1 MCLTAIPWNSK
12 PISTHSDGVQGGAE
26 TVRLLFLDRD
36 GTLNR
41 SLGHRPPNSP
51 EEVELL
57 PGVGPV
63 LSRYAQD
70 GWRMVIVTNQGG
82 VAGGYLGEAQA
93 RAVLQRVV
101 DLLPVPVAAA
111 YLCPHMAG
119 ARVAAY
125 DLDCPNRKPRP
136 GFILQA
142 LRAHDA
148 RPEDCLF
155 VGDSITDQGAARAAA
170 VPFCWADR
178 FFGWPIDRGM
188 QTRRGTWLQV
198 RADRVD
204 GEGELVLVALV
215 RGKPAG
221 RLRLWSA
228 DPATRAVALDVH
240 VPAAH
245 RRRGIGSALMYTAL
259 EWAREQ
265 SWARAYVD
273 VAPDDS
279 AALAFADHF
288 DFRRASGDLESA
300 SRGLGPAGQSE
311 PTAAYSHARDL

>member
-1 MCLTAIPWNSK
+1 M
-12 PISTHSDGVQGGAE
+12 
-26 TVRLLFLDRD
+26 TVRLLLLDRD

-41 SLGHRPPNSP
+41 SLGHRPPNRP
-51 EEVELL
+51 DEVDLL
-57 PGVGPV
+57 PGVGSV

-70 GWRMVIVTNQGG
+70 GWRLVIVTNQGG
-82 VAGGYLGEAQA
+82 VAGGYLSETQA

-101 DLLPVPVAAA
+101 DLLPVPVAAT

-142 LRAHDA
+142 LKAHDA

-155 VGDSITDQGAARAAA
+155 VGDSITDRGAAQAAA

-188 QTRRGTWLQV
+188 QTRRGTWFQV
-198 RADRVD
+198 RADLID
-204 GEGELVLVALV
+204 GEGELVLAALV

-221 RLRLWSA
+221 RLRMSSS
-228 DPATRAVALDVH
+228 DPAARAVALDLHVH
-240 VPAAH
+240 AAH
-245 RRRGIGSALMYTAL
+245 RRRGIGSALMCTAL

-265 SWARAYVD
+265 KWARVMAD
-273 VAPDDS
+273 VEPDDA
-279 AALAFADHF
+279 AALAFVDRF
-288 DFRRASGDLESA
+288 GFRRLSGDSDSA
-300 SRGLGPAGQSE
+300 GWDLGLAGQPE
-311 PTAAYSHARDL
+311 LTLVYSHAKEL